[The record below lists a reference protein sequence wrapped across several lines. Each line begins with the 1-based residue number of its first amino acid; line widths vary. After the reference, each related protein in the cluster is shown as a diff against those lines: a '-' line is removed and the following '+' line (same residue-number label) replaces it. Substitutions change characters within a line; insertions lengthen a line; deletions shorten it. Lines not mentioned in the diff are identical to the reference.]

1 MTTTPDIQL
10 KPDESTRLTAG
21 SWRLAPSNS
30 FVSFTARLPW
40 RRVRGQLPLT
50 GQVLIADPVEGSRAW
65 LTASTS
71 SVRTGSS
78 VLDRALAGPA
88 FLDARAYP
96 DISFRSDLLTWVPS
110 GWRAVGRL
118 QIKNH
123 EHELACEFGVQFGQP
138 GLGDVP
144 RPLVTCRWVIDAA
157 WVASQPIPAL
167 DRRIEMTCSFRL
179 DPDI

>member
-118 QIKNH
+118 QIKDH

>member
-1 MTTTPDIQL
+1 MTTTPDVQL
-10 KPDESTRLTAG
+10 KPGESTRLTAG

-71 SVRTGSS
+71 AVRTGSS

-88 FLDARAYP
+88 FLDAHAYP
-96 DISFRSDLLTWVPS
+96 DISFHSDLLTWVPS

-118 QIKNH
+118 QIKDH
-123 EHELACEFGVQFGQP
+123 EHELACEFGVQFGQA
-138 GLGDVP
+138 GLGGVP

>member
-157 WVASQPIPAL
+157 WVVSQPIPAL

>member
-1 MTTTPDIQL
+1 MTTTPDIRL
-10 KPDESTRLTAG
+10 KPGESPRLMTG
-21 SWRLAPSNS
+21 SWRLAPADS

-50 GQVLIADPVEGSRAW
+50 GQVLIADPVECSRAL
-65 LTASTS
+65 LTARTS
-71 SVRTGSS
+71 AVRTGSA

-96 DISFRSDLLTWVPS
+96 DISFHSDLLTWVPS
-110 GWRAVGRL
+110 GWRAIGRL
-118 QIKNH
+118 RVKDR
-123 EHELACEFGVQFGQP
+123 EHELACEFGVHFGHP

-144 RPLVTCRWVIDAA
+144 RPLVTCRWVIDSA
-157 WVASQPIPAL
+157 WVASQRIPAL

-179 DPDI
+179 DPDM